1 MDPAIE
7 GHKASI
13 IRTLKRYSDFAGRS
27 GRREFWTF
35 FVAYL
40 IVIFALSVVERAL
53 HLGGM
58 LSGLAGLV
66 LLLPNL
72 ALGFRRLHDQDKTAW
87 LLLIGLIPLLGIIV
101 LLYFFA
107 QPGTPGPN
115 TYGPPDEDVTPPAP
129 PTVA

>member
-13 IRTLKRYSDFAGRS
+13 IRTLKRYSDFTGRS
-27 GRREFWTF
+27 GRKEFWTF

-40 IVIFALSVVERAL
+40 VVAIALSVVEGAL
-53 HLGGM
+53 HLGGV
-58 LSGLAGLV
+58 LSGLFGLAM
-66 LLLPNL
+66 LLPNL
-72 ALGFRRLHDQDKTAW
+72 ALSFRRLHDQDKTAW
-87 LLLIGLIPLLGIIV
+87 LLLIGLIPLLGFIV
-101 LLYFFA
+101 LIYFFA

-115 TYGPPDEDVTPPAP
+115 TYGEPDTDVAPPAP